1 MDFGVL
7 FNKKILELKSINGEV
22 EKKFK
27 QINKKMILG
36 LES

>member
-7 FNKKILELKSINGEV
+7 FNKKILEVKSINHEI

>member
-1 MDFGVL
+1 MDFGVF
-7 FNKKILELKSINGEV
+7 FNKKILEVKSINRKIK
-22 EKKFK
+22 KKFK

>member
-7 FNKKILELKSINGEV
+7 FNKKILEVKSINREI